1 MTEEQLIEGCKKQD
15 NNARRCL
22 YEQYARKMFALS
34 YRYVNDYDVAQD
46 VLQDGFLKVYERVHG
61 FMYQG
66 SLEGWMKRIFVNT
79 ALDHLR
85 KQKYHV
91 SVEEIALKD
100 EIEQQD
106 DLAEGSSDI
115 SSEILMS
122 MLQKLPKGYATVFNL
137 LAVEEYSS
145 KEVAAMLDITEGG
158 VRSQYA
164 RARKMLIKMVRE
176 YQIQNG

>member
-1 MTEEQLIEGCKKQD
+1 MTEEQLIEGCKNGD
-15 NNARRCL
+15 DNARRCL

-34 YRYVNDYDVAQD
+34 YRYVNDYDAAQD
-46 VLQDGFLKVYERVHG
+46 VLQDGFLKVYERIHG
-61 FMYQG
+61 FMSQG
-66 SLEGWMKRIFVNT
+66 SLEGWMKRVIVNT
-79 ALDHLR
+79 ALDYLR
-85 KQKYHV
+85 KQKYHL
-91 SVEEIALKD
+91 SVD
-100 EIEQQD
+100 EISLADEMEQQD
-106 DLAEGSSDI
+106 DLEENSTNI
-115 SSEILMS
+115 SSEILLS

-164 RARKMLIKMVRE
+164 RARKILMKMVRN